1 MNQIKFYALGGLG
14 DNGKNL
20 YCLEINKKIIILDA
34 GLQHPSNDLLGVDA
48 LVPDVSYLVS
58 RKDDV
63 EGIFLSHAHD
73 KNIGALPMVLSQLN
87 KPVYGTDYTI
97 AIVRDFLR
105 ENKINPEIYQLNVV
119 EYKKIIKFEDFYI
132 EFFATTHS
140 VPLSAGIVVYT
151 KDGAIVYTTD
161 YNFNQ
166 DVPEFYRTDFQK
178 IAKIADYGVLA
189 FLNESQGALNQGKSS
204 GDDYLKKLIRHN
216 FNKAKKRIIVA
227 MYSTELSNIQMI
239 INEAIR
245 VNKRIAIIG
254 RKAQRLLFIA
264 EMMGYI
270 KVPEDRLLNLKY
282 LDNENDN
289 EIDDVVFLVTG
300 ERHEPFFMLQR
311 MAKGFDRL
319 VKLVQTDTVLL
330 LCPPLIGT
338 EKIAA
343 KTYDT
348 LAKIDLEMIKVSKDY
363 FSRFHASAEDIKFMY
378 TLLKPKYIIPING
391 EYRLLLA
398 QANIAKE
405 YGYQE
410 NEVFLLD
417 NGEVISFTN
426 GVKDRYHDMVENGTL
441 MVDGNYETDLND
453 QVLKEREL
461 LAEDGFLLVIANINA
476 KEKTMLNTPE
486 IVSRGF
492 MYMKENEDI
501 VKEIEIIY
509 QMETNR
515 QFAQKTIDWQK
526 YKDNL
531 RYQIQR
537 YLYNST
543 KRKPIVI
550 PVIIDTSKEHTCDI
564 I

>member
-20 YCLEINKKIIILDA
+20 YIVEINKKIIVLDC
-34 GLQHPSNDLLGVDA
+34 GLQHPSGDLLGVDA
-48 LVPDVSYLVS
+48 LVPDISYLVG

-63 EGIFLSHAHD
+63 QGIFLSHAHD
-73 KNIGALPMVLSQLN
+73 KNIGALPLILSQIN

-97 AIVRDFLR
+97 AVARDILR
-105 ENKINPEIYQLNVV
+105 ENNMNPDDYQLKVT
-119 EYKKIIKFEDFYI
+119 EYKKIIKFDDFYI
-132 EFFATTHS
+132 EYFSTTHS
-140 VPLSAGIVVYT
+140 VPLSAGIVIYT

-161 YNFNQ
+161 YTFDQN
-166 DVPEFYRTDFQK
+166 VPEFYRTDFQK

-189 FLNESQGALNQGKSS
+189 FLSESQGAMSVGHSTT
-204 GDDYLKKLIRHN
+204 DDYLRKVIRN
-216 FNKAKKRIIVA
+216 TFAKAKNRIIVS
-227 MYSTELSNIQMI
+227 MYSTELSNIQLI

-245 VNKRIAIIG
+245 VDKKVAIIG
-254 RKAQRLLFIA
+254 RKAQRLVFIG

-270 KVPEDRLLNLKY
+270 KIPEDHLVNLKY
-282 LDNENDN
+282 IDQDNSN
-289 EIDDVVFLVTG
+289 EFNDVVFLVTG

-311 MAKGFDRL
+311 MAKGYDRL
-319 VKLVQTDTVLL
+319 VKMIQSDTVML

-343 KTYDT
+343 KTYDI
-348 LAKIDLEMIKVSKDY
+348 LAKLDVDMIKIDKNY
-363 FSRFHASAEDIKFMY
+363 FSRFHASVEDIKFMY
-378 TLLKPKYIIPING
+378 SLLKPKYIIPITG
-391 EYRLLLA
+391 EYRLLLS

-405 YGYQE
+405 YGYKE

-426 GVKDRYHDMVENGTL
+426 GEKDKFHDMVENGTI
-441 MVDGNYETDLND
+441 MVDGSFETDLND

-461 LAEDGFLLVIANINA
+461 LSQDGFLLVIANVNA
-476 KEKTMLNTPE
+476 TEKTMLNSPE
-486 IVSRGF
+486 IVSRGY
-492 MYMKENEDI
+492 MYMKDNEDI

-509 QMETNR
+509 QIETKK
-515 QFAQKTIDWQK
+515 QFAQKNIDWKK

-537 YLYNST
+537 YLYSTT

-550 PVIIDTSKEHTCDI
+550 PVIINTSKEHTCDI

>member
-1 MNQIKFYALGGLG
+1 MNHIKFFALGGLG

-20 YCLEINKKIIILDA
+20 YCLEINKKIIILDC
-34 GLQHPSNDLLGVDA
+34 GIQHPSGDLLGVDA
-48 LVPDVSYLVS
+48 LVPDISYLVS
-58 RKDDV
+58 RQDDI

-73 KNIGALPMVLSQLN
+73 KNIGAIPLLLNQLDR
-87 KPVYGTDYTI
+87 PVYGTDYTM
-97 AIVRDFLR
+97 AIVRDLLR
-105 ENKINPEIYQLNVV
+105 ENKMTPENYELNVV
-119 EYKKIIKFEDFYI
+119 EFKKIIKFTDFYV

-140 VPLSAGIVVYT
+140 VPLSAGVVIYT

-161 YNFNQ
+161 YNLNQ
-166 DVPEFYRTDFQK
+166 DVPEIYRTDFQK
-178 IAKIADYGVLA
+178 LAKIADYGVLA
-189 FLNESQGALNQGKSS
+189 FLNESQGAMNNAPS
-204 GDDYLKKLIRHN
+204 GNTDYLRNLIRYN
-216 FNKAKKRIIVA
+216 FSKAEHRIIVA
-227 MYSTELSNIQMI
+227 MYSTELSNIQLI

-245 VNKRIAIIG
+245 VDKKIAIIG

-270 KVPEDRLLNLKY
+270 KIPEDRLVNLKY
-282 LDNENDN
+282 IDAENNNEY
-289 EIDDVVFLVTG
+289 DDVVFLVTG

-311 MAKGFDRL
+311 MAKGYDRL
-319 VKLVQTDTVLL
+319 VKIIQTDTVML

-343 KTYDT
+343 KTYDI
-348 LAKIDLEMIKVSKDY
+348 LAKLDVEMIKAKKDY
-363 FSRFHASAEDIKFMY
+363 FSNFHASAGDIKFMY
-378 TLLKPKYIIPING
+378 TMLKPKYIIPING
-391 EYRLLLA
+391 EYRQLLA

-410 NEVFLLD
+410 TEVFLLD

-426 GVKDRYHDMVENGTL
+426 GIKDRYHDMVENGTI
-441 MVDGNYETDLND
+441 MVDGTFETDLND

-509 QMETNR
+509 QLETKK
-515 QFAQKTIDWQK
+515 QFAQKFIDWQK

>member
-20 YCLEINKKIIILDA
+20 YCIEINKKIIILDC
-34 GLQHPSNDLLGVDA
+34 GLQHPSGDLLGVDA
-48 LVPDVSYLVS
+48 LVPDINYLVT

-63 EGIFLSHAHD
+63 QGIFLSHAHD
-73 KNIGALPMVLSQLN
+73 KNIGALPMLLLQMD
-87 KPVYGTDYTI
+87 KPVYGTDFTI
-97 AIVRDFLR
+97 AVVRDSLR
-105 ENKINPEIYQLNVV
+105 ENKINPEKFQLNVV

-140 VPLSAGIVVYT
+140 VPLSAGIVIYT

-166 DVPEFYRTDFQK
+166 DVPEIYRTDFQK

-189 FLNESQGALNQGKSS
+189 FLNESKGSLNHEKSS

-216 FNKAKKRIIVA
+216 FAKAKNRIIVA

-245 VNKRIAIIG
+245 VNKKIAIIG

-270 KVPEDRLLNLKY
+270 KVPEDRLVNLKY
-282 LDNENDN
+282 LDSENNNEL
-289 EIDDVVFLVTG
+289 DDVIFLVTG

-319 VKLVQTDTVLL
+319 VKLIESDTIML
-330 LCPPLIGT
+330 LCPPLVGT

-343 KTYDT
+343 KTYDA
-348 LAKIDLEMIKVSKDY
+348 LAKLDVEMIKVQKYY
-363 FSRFHASAEDIKFMY
+363 FSRFHASVEDIKFMY

-391 EYRLLLA
+391 EYRQLLL

-426 GVKDRYHDMVENGTL
+426 GEKDRFHDMVENGTL
-441 MVDGNYETDLND
+441 MVDGTFETDLND

-476 KEKTMLNTPE
+476 KEKTMLNSPE

-492 MYMKENEDI
+492 MYMKENGDV

-509 QMETNR
+509 QLETKR
-515 QFAQKTIDWQK
+515 QFSQKTIDWQK

>member
-1 MNQIKFYALGGLG
+1 MNQIKFYGLGGLG

-20 YCLEINKKIIILDA
+20 YCIEINKKIIILDC
-34 GLQHPSNDLLGVDA
+34 GLQHPSGDLLGVDA
-48 LVPDVSYLVS
+48 LVPDITYLVG
-58 RKDDV
+58 RKEDV
-63 EGIFLSHAHD
+63 QGVFLSHAHD
-73 KNIGALPMVLSQLN
+73 KNIGALPMLLLQMN

-97 AIVRDFLR
+97 AVVRDNLR
-105 ENKINPEIYQLNVV
+105 ENKMNPEDYQLNVV
-119 EYKKIIKFEDFYI
+119 EYKKIIKFDDFYI
-132 EFFATTHS
+132 EFFQTTHS
-140 VPLSAGIVVYT
+140 VPLSAGIVIYT

-161 YNFNQ
+161 FNFNQ
-166 DVPEFYRTDFQK
+166 DVPEYYRTDFQK

-189 FLNESQGALNQGKSS
+189 YLNESQGALNNTKSS

-216 FNKAKKRIIVA
+216 FLKAKNRIIVA

-239 INEAIR
+239 INEAIKL
-245 VNKRIAIIG
+245 NKRIAIIG

-270 KVPEDRLLNLKY
+270 KVPEDRLVNLKY
-282 LDNENDN
+282 LDADNNNEL
-289 EIDDVVFLVTG
+289 DDVVFLVTG

-319 VKLVQTDTVLL
+319 VKLIESDMVMM

-343 KTYDT
+343 KTYDI
-348 LAKIDLEMIKVSKDY
+348 LAKLDVELIKASKDY
-363 FSRFHASAEDIKFMY
+363 FARFHASAEDIKFMY
-378 TLLKPKYIIPING
+378 TLLKPKYIIPVNG
-391 EYRLLLA
+391 EYRQLLA
-398 QANIAKE
+398 QATIARE
-405 YGYQE
+405 YGY
-410 NEVFLLD
+410 NDSDVFLLD

-426 GVKDRYHDMVENGTL
+426 GTKDRFHDIVENGTI
-441 MVDGNYETDLND
+441 MVDGTFETDLND

-476 KEKTMLNTPE
+476 KEKTMLNSPE

-509 QMETNR
+509 QLETKK

-550 PVIIDTSKEHTCDI
+550 PVIIDTSKEHICDI

>member
-20 YCLEINKKIIILDA
+20 YIVEINKKIIVLDC
-34 GLQHPSNDLLGVDA
+34 GLQHPSGDLLGVDA
-48 LVPDVSYLVS
+48 LVPDISYLVG

-63 EGIFLSHAHD
+63 QGIFLSHAHD
-73 KNIGALPMVLSQLN
+73 KNIGALPLILSQIN

-97 AIVRDFLR
+97 AVARDILR
-105 ENKINPEIYQLNVV
+105 ENNMNPDEYQLKVT
-119 EYKKIIKFEDFYI
+119 EYKKIIKFDDFYI
-132 EFFATTHS
+132 EYFSTTHS
-140 VPLSAGIVVYT
+140 VPLSAGIVIYT

-161 YNFNQ
+161 YTFDQN
-166 DVPEFYRTDFQK
+166 VPEFYRTDFQK

-189 FLNESQGALNQGKSS
+189 FLSESQGAMSVGHSTT
-204 GDDYLKKLIRHN
+204 DDYLRKVIRN
-216 FNKAKKRIIVA
+216 TFAKAKNRIIVS
-227 MYSTELSNIQMI
+227 MYSTELSNIQLI

-245 VNKRIAIIG
+245 VDKKVAIIG
-254 RKAQRLLFIA
+254 RKAQRLVFIG

-270 KVPEDRLLNLKY
+270 KIPEDHLVNLKY
-282 LDNENDN
+282 IDQDNLN
-289 EIDDVVFLVTG
+289 EFKDVVFLVTG

-311 MAKGFDRL
+311 MAKGYDRL
-319 VKLVQTDTVLL
+319 VKMTQSDTVML

-343 KTYDT
+343 KTYDI
-348 LAKIDLEMIKVSKDY
+348 LAKLDVDMIKIDKNY
-363 FSRFHASAEDIKFMY
+363 FSRFHASVEDIKFMY
-378 TLLKPKYIIPING
+378 SLLKPKYIIPITG
-391 EYRLLLA
+391 EYRLLLS

-405 YGYQE
+405 YGYKE

-426 GVKDRYHDMVENGTL
+426 GEKDKFHDMVENGTI
-441 MVDGNYETDLND
+441 MVDGTFESDLND

-461 LAEDGFLLVIANINA
+461 LSQDGFLLVIANVNA
-476 KEKTMLNTPE
+476 TEKTMLNSPE
-486 IVSRGF
+486 IVSRGY
-492 MYMKENEDI
+492 MYMKDNEDI
-501 VKEIEIIY
+501 IKEIEIIY
-509 QMETNR
+509 QIETKK
-515 QFAQKTIDWQK
+515 QFAQKNIDWKK

-537 YLYNST
+537 YLYSTT

-550 PVIIDTSKEHTCDI
+550 PVIINTSKEHTCDI

>member
-1 MNQIKFYALGGLG
+1 MNQIKFFALGGLG

-20 YCLEINKKIIILDA
+20 YCIEINKKIIVLDC
-34 GLQHPSNDLLGVDA
+34 GLQHPSGDLLGVDA
-48 LVPDVSYLVS
+48 LVPDMTYLVD
-58 RKDDV
+58 RKDDI
-63 EGIFLSHAHD
+63 EALFLSHAHD
-73 KNIGALPMVLSQLN
+73 KNIGALPMFLSQIN
-87 KPVYGTDYTI
+87 VPVYGTEYTM
-97 AIVRDFLR
+97 AIVRDNLR
-105 ENKINPEIYQLNVV
+105 ENKMIPENYQLNIV
-119 EYKKIIKFEDFYI
+119 EYKKIIKFNDFFV
-132 EFFATTHS
+132 EFFSTTHS
-140 VPLSAGIVVYT
+140 VPLSAGIVIYT

-161 YNFNQ
+161 YNLNQ
-166 DVPEFYRTDFQK
+166 DVPEIYRTDFQK

-189 FLNESQGALNQGKSS
+189 YLNESQGALNHGKTS
-204 GDDYLKKLIRHN
+204 GDDYLKKLVRHN
-216 FNKAKKRIIVA
+216 FSTAKHRIIVA

-254 RKAQRLLFIA
+254 RKAQRLLYIA
-264 EMMGYI
+264 QMMGYVS
-270 KVPEDRLLNLKY
+270 VPEDRFVNLKY
-282 LDNENDN
+282 LDSENNNEF
-289 EIDDVVFLVTG
+289 DDVVFLVTG

-311 MAKGFDRL
+311 MAKGYDRL
-319 VKLVQTDTVLL
+319 VKIVQSDTVML

-343 KTYDT
+343 KTYDI
-348 LAKIDLEMIKVSKDY
+348 LSKIDVEMVKVKKDY
-363 FSRFHASAEDIKFMY
+363 FARYHASVEDIKFMY
-378 TLLKPKYIIPING
+378 TLLKPKYVIPVNG
-391 EYRLLLA
+391 EYRLLLS

-426 GVKDRYHDMVENGTL
+426 GLKDRFHDMVENGTL
-441 MVDGNYETDLND
+441 MVDGTFETDLND

-476 KEKTMLNTPE
+476 KEKTILNTPE

-492 MYMKENEDI
+492 MYMKDNEDI

-509 QMETNR
+509 QLETNK
-515 QFAQKTIDWQK
+515 QFSQRTIDWQK

-531 RYQIQR
+531 RYQIQK